1 MGEAVV
7 RRVLVLSDGAREREL
22 QLVGRIVVGR
32 DPSCEISRDDSL
44 LSRRHAEFVTEGD
57 LVTVRDLGSRNGVF
71 VNGSRVVDRVLEPD
85 DIVQIGPL
93 RGRYAMHE
101 GPAQDA
107 GEIDGDRT
115 GVIRQVF
122 ASGAPDR
129 DDDDE
134 DATRM
139 VPAPRFPP
147 ADSDR
152 ESDAEAPTRFI
163 TPDAMSGL
171 NGTTRRAPEAT
182 ARPVRDGDRL
192 RGFIFGQV
200 AMLAALVFVASGL
213 PLFIWRQSAA
223 GQPVSLV
230 WILLPAAAA
239 LAGTYIVGTS
249 IAGRVSE
256 AVAHG
261 DRSRS

>member
-1 MGEAVV
+1 V
-7 RRVLVLSDGAREREL
+7 RRILVLSDGAREREL

-32 DPSCEISRDDSL
+32 DPSCEISHDDSL

-71 VNGSRVVDRVLEPD
+71 VNGARVVDRVLDPD

-93 RGRYAMHE
+93 RGRYATIE
-101 GPAQDA
+101 APAQDP
-107 GEIDGDRT
+107 GELDGDRT

-122 ASGAPDR
+122 AGGPLASG
-129 DDDDE
+129 DDDE

-147 ADSDR
+147 EDDGADSDA
-152 ESDAEAPTRFI
+152 DVPTRFI
-163 TPDAMSGL
+163 APGAVSGHL
-171 NGTTRRAPEAT
+171 AASDRAPQAA
-182 ARPVRDGDRL
+182 ARPLRDGDRL

-223 GQPVSLV
+223 GQPVSLA

-249 IAGRVSE
+249 IAGRVNE
-256 AVAHG
+256 AVASG
-261 DRSRS
+261 ERSRS

>member
-1 MGEAVV
+1 M
-7 RRVLVLSDGAREREL
+7 LSDGAREREL

-32 DPSCEISRDDSL
+32 DPSCEISHDDSL

-71 VNGSRVVDRVLEPD
+71 VNGTRVVERVLEPD
-85 DIVQIGPL
+85 DIVQVGPL
-93 RGRYAMHE
+93 RARYAMIE
-101 GPAQDA
+101 APAQDPA
-107 GEIDGDRT
+107 EIDSDRT

-122 ASGAPDR
+122 AGDALDR
-129 DDDDE
+129 AEDE

-139 VPAPRFPP
+139 VPAPRFSP
-147 ADSDR
+147 ADRGVD
-152 ESDAEAPTRFI
+152 SDAEAPTRFI
-163 TPDAMSGL
+163 AAGTVSGPL
-171 NGTTRRAPEAT
+171 STTHGEPAAA

-213 PLFIWRQSAA
+213 PLFIWRQS
-223 GQPVSLV
+223 GGMQPVSLV

-256 AVAHG
+256 AVAH
-261 DRSRS
+261 RERPRY

>member
-1 MGEAVV
+1 M
-7 RRVLVLSDGAREREL
+7 LSDGAREREL

-32 DPSCEISRDDSL
+32 DPSCEISHDDSL

-71 VNGSRVVDRVLEPD
+71 VNGVRVVDRVLAPD

-93 RGRYAMHE
+93 RGRYAMIE
-101 GPAQDA
+101 VPAQDPA
-107 GEIDGDRT
+107 ELDGDRT

-122 ASGAPDR
+122 AGGVLDSV
-129 DDDDE
+129 DDDE

-139 VPAPRFPP
+139 VPAPRFSP
-147 ADSDR
+147 AAADA
-152 ESDAEAPTRFI
+152 DAEAPTRFI
-163 TPDAMSGL
+163 AAGAASGPHTE
-171 NGTTRRAPEAT
+171 GHRAPET
-182 ARPVRDGDRL
+182 TVRPLRDGDRL

-249 IAGRVSE
+249 IAGRVNE
-256 AVAHG
+256 AVGTAE
-261 DRSRS
+261 RSRS